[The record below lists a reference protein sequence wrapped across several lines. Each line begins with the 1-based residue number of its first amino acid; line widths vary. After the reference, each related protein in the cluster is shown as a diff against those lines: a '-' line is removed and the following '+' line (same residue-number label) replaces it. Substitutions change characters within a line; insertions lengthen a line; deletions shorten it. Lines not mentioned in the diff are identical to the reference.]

1 MKIRP
6 QILVAIIAIAV
17 LGGMVVVLSPG
28 NIEVIAGGAVT
39 AIGML
44 GMKLLEG
51 E

>member
-6 QILVAIIAIAV
+6 QVLAAILSIGTIAI
-17 LGGMVVVLSPG
+17 VVVMFTPVHV
-28 NIEVIAGGAVT
+28 ETIAGGAVT